1 MSRSARCWS
10 GVPSREGATAAA
22 AGGVFSVVVL
32 VVEACGSMTV
42 TGLLGGERWYE
53 FEFLRIPRS
62 DRLVLRIVERIGGRS
77 RERTLG
83 ALGVRAVERWG

>member
-1 MSRSARCWS
+1 
-10 GVPSREGATAAA
+10 
-22 AGGVFSVVVL
+22 
-32 VVEACGSMTV
+32 MTV

-83 ALGVRAVERWG
+83 ALGFRAVERWG